1 MFKHPQGLR
10 VQKVQTNMTTVGRFL
25 FSFSSKLVPT
35 TQPVFTEWKS
45 TIHRFLSPP
54 KILGQKAKSNNY
66 SGSTRAIKKTYM
78 CLLTDISIW
87 CIAVSFVEN
96 NKTAYLL
103 MNGAQSTSGH
113 ILSHSGY
120 GISAEHIKANKTLG
134 HIYTKR
140 KPLQNRFFYICHRSI
155 WQYTKI
161 IRDHLETMSFCFHS
175 VWIHLRLHSNWMDAA
190 MAEAQI
196 FFDSYHYPNWA
207 TGFISQGLVFTC
219 MQCACTLRICS
230 HWTFAKAKAAEQIAN
245 MWIGSLRIFLTLLS
259 ILISRR
265 GSPSVWMDLK
275 TTILEC
281 ERGRQ
286 LSRKPLRS

>member
-1 MFKHPQGLR
+1 MHCRLVRRKQQDGIFTDERCSVYIRSH
-10 VQKVQTNMTTVGRFL
+10 TVTFR
-25 FSFSSKLVPT
+25 
-35 TQPVFTEWKS
+35 
-45 TIHRFLSPP
+45 
-54 KILGQKAKSNNY
+54 
-66 SGSTRAIKKTYM
+66 
-78 CLLTDISIW
+78 
-87 CIAVSFVEN
+87 
-96 NKTAYLL
+96 
-103 MNGAQSTSGH
+103 
-113 ILSHSGY
+113 
-120 GISAEHIKANKTLG
+120 
-134 HIYTKR
+134 
-140 KPLQNRFFYICHRSI
+140 
-155 WQYTKI
+155 
-161 IRDHLETMSFCFHS
+161 IRNQCGTHLETMSFCFHS

-245 MWIGSLRIFLTLLS
+245 MWIGSLLIFLTLLS
-259 ILISRR
+259 VLISRR
-265 GSPSVWMDLK
+265 GSQSVWMDLK